1 MGIYKVQDDGWAP
14 KGLAVGDLVVTGA
27 GTYQIDGV
35 RSDGSYS
42 SHVYNKGQTTA
53 SYTGRYDD
61 PNDKK
66 TTQAFGK
73 RLNRNLE
80 RIESNKNDTLNM
92 LDSQKDELNKGY
104 DTNAQHIYANYM
116 MNNKNLNEQLIR
128 AGLSDSGITESSQIA
143 SNAAYGANLT
153 ENETSR
159 NMALKQIDDA
169 KLQAERDAA
178 DAEAQAYSDYDN
190 SILAFNQQKD
200 AEWKQDKAN
209 NKVEMQ
215 TKLGNSIGTGY
226 VPTDE
231 ELATAGW
238 TREYYDSL
246 NETAI
251 YNNTSGDMKN
261 QLAAVAGTGYV
272 PTDEELAKAGWTR
285 EYWDSLNKAATPQ
298 VRTTSSGGGNPGK
311 SQTPSYGQIRNAI
324 LSSSDPQATLDELD
338 ETYHFSRTA
347 YNDYKKLIEDEWKPV
362 AEIIRTYEE
371 AVEYATR
378 YGVPNSYAS
387 NIMTRSEWRRRK
399 QNNPEGTE
407 ASYSSYEEYLVAMAS
422 YLVQEYGNW

>member
-42 SHVYNKGQTTA
+42 SHIYNKGQTTA

-66 TTQAFGK
+66 TTQIYGK
-73 RLNRNLE
+73 NLYRNLE
-80 RIESNKNDTLNM
+80 RIENNKNDTLNM

-116 MNNKNLNEQLIR
+116 MNNKNMNEQLIR
-128 AGLSDSGITESSQIA
+128 AGLSDSGMTESSQIA

-169 KLQAERDAA
+169 KLQVERDAA

-251 YNNTSGDMKN
+251 YNNTSGDMRN

-285 EYWDSLNKAATPQ
+285 GYWDSLNKAATPQ
-298 VRTTSSGGGNPGK
+298 VRRTSSGDVVDQKDVYEFTAVKLSGNAEKLYNAFARPTTSFETIKTTLNNSVYNYLWEQDENGE
-311 SQTPSYGQIRNAI
+311 SQANAI
-324 LSSSDPQATLDELD
+324 LNNLVANGILTIQQANEIA
-338 ETYHFSRTA
+338 S
-347 YNDYKKLIEDEWKPV
+347 EWK
-362 AEIIRTYEE
+362 IK
-371 AVEYATR
+371 
-378 YGVPNSYAS
+378 N
-387 NIMTRSEWRRRK
+387 
-399 QNNPEGTE
+399 Q
-407 ASYSSYEEYLVAMAS
+407 
-422 YLVQEYGNW
+422 